1 MCTPACSGQQA
12 LPTVHSVKTNS
23 KVPESLLALVQCLFV
38 CLFNQSPQQVRSLI
52 FNQTLVIIQC
62 GVLSNLLSEFECC
75 YLGKNRYTVTRA
87 ISFPSLSTRNMAAQ
101 TPQECPQSWN
111 PMCFLSHTEKAL
123 VEQNFSIWIFLP
135 FWQVNKRP
143 TWCSF

>member
-101 TPQECPQSWN
+101 TPQERPQS
-111 PMCFLSHTEKAL
+111 
-123 VEQNFSIWIFLP
+123 
-135 FWQVNKRP
+135 
-143 TWCSF
+143 